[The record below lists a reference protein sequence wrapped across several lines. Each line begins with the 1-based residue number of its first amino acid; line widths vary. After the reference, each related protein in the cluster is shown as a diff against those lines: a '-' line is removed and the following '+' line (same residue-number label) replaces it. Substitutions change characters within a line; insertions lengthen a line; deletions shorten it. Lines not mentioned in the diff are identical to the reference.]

1 MSKKL
6 TCFVS
11 ILIVANSFAADY
23 NLDQILKLADENSK
37 NLRLAKLELE
47 TAKQL
52 KREAISN
59 ALPTISADA
68 GYRRNLQEN
77 AFFITAEDSSTG
89 ELSTQ
94 KFKISND
101 NEFSFTTTL
110 DQTIYSFGKVGSA
123 ITASGHYKKLVNY
136 NFTSQRQEVLTQV
149 KKSFYG
155 TILLKNVYEVSKESE
170 ENAKEN
176 YEKIKTRFENGASS
190 EFALLQ
196 AEVNWQNAIPQT
208 LKVKEDY
215 ELALNNLK
223 SQVGISLEEE
233 VKLTGSFE
241 KYPTLPTKLALDAV
255 LEQRPDYN
263 SLLWKKKF
271 DDKVTSIQFA
281 NHLPSLTGNLTYS
294 YSAQSDKFKLDN
306 DNDNVILGLNL
317 NIPIFSGGL
326 TDSKVQQAKID
337 AKKTETQIAMTTD
350 FIEIELKN
358 IYIKLQKSEQRI
370 NATKKGVSTAE
381 RAFKIAESSVK
392 NGLATQLELKES
404 RNALNFAKVNY
415 YTAVYEYLE
424 AYFDW
429 QKAIGNVN

>member
-1 MSKKL
+1 MFKKI
-6 TCFVS
+6 TCFAS
-11 ILIVANSFAADY
+11 ILIATNSFSADY
-23 NLDQILKLADENSK
+23 NLDQILKLADENNKS
-37 NLRLAKLELE
+37 LRLAQLELE

-77 AFFITAEDSSTG
+77 AFFITSEDSTG
-89 ELSTQ
+89 NLSTQ
-94 KFKISND
+94 KFKVSSD

-123 ITASGHYKKLVNY
+123 IVASGHYKKLVNY
-136 NFTSQRQEVLTQV
+136 NFNSQRQDVLTQV
-149 KKSFYG
+149 KKAFYG
-155 TILLKNVYEVSKESE
+155 SILLKNVYEVSKESE
-170 ENAKEN
+170 KNAKEN
-176 YEKIKTRFENGASS
+176 YDKIKTRFQTGASS
-190 EFALLQ
+190 EFDLLQ
-196 AEVNWQNAIPQT
+196 AEVNWQNAVPQT
-208 LKVKEDY
+208 LKAKEEFD
-215 ELALNNLK
+215 LALNNLK

-233 VKLTGSFE
+233 VNLVGSLE
-241 KYPTLPTKLALDAV
+241 KYPALPQKLELEAV

-271 DDKVTSIQFA
+271 DDKVTSIQFS
-281 NHLPSLTGNLTYS
+281 NHLPTLTGNLTYS
-294 YSAQSDKFKLDN
+294 YSAQSDKFKLEN
-306 DNDNVILGLNL
+306 DNDNFILGLNL

-326 TDSKVQQAKID
+326 TNSKVQQAKID

-358 IYIKLQKSEQRI
+358 VYVKLQKAEQRI
-370 NATKKGVSTAE
+370 NANKKGVATAE
-381 RAFKIAESSVK
+381 RAFKIAESSVR

-404 RNALNFAKVNY
+404 RNALNFAKVNF

>member
-1 MSKKL
+1 
-6 TCFVS
+6 
-11 ILIVANSFAADY
+11 
-23 NLDQILKLADENSK
+23 
-37 NLRLAKLELE
+37 
-47 TAKQL
+47 
-52 KREAISN
+52 
-59 ALPTISADA
+59 
-68 GYRRNLQEN
+68 
-77 AFFITAEDSSTG
+77 TAEDSSTG

-94 KFKISND
+94 KLKISND

-110 DQTIYSFGKVGSA
+110 DQAIYSFGKVGSA